1 MRNIDDN
8 DEEKKSKEKRKERKK
23 LGCASVKL
31 LVWFEFSKA
40 ISDFIRIRSRCSQ
53 EATCRDIP
61 DIDKCHLGKCCLD
74 NWHCDSQNLF

>member
-31 LVWFEFSKA
+31 LVWFEFLKVFFK
-40 ISDFIRIRSRCSQ
+40 I
-53 EATCRDIP
+53 
-61 DIDKCHLGKCCLD
+61 
-74 NWHCDSQNLF
+74 